1 MNPKLSHQFLFLHVI
16 WTRVGLSLTTVTFPI
31 SNSLLNAVQMKQRM
45 SITSLWDQLILWF
58 MFPSS
63 TQLSVM
69 HLQYIEKWL
78 RESWVGPRNK
88 GSSISKLLEHVHC
101 KTENTLQQLIPQSH
115 AKSLVLCNFN
125 QQMYHVI
132 HTIQVDKSRSTDT
145 EMKKHKMH
153 YLHIIYSVCQTRTRE
168 KQNQSIIHVMCC
180 IHLQVHRGQSRPHIN

>member
-1 MNPKLSHQFLFLHVI
+1 MHPKLSHQLSFLHVI

-31 SNSLLNAVQMKQRM
+31 SNSLLNSLQMKQRM
-45 SITSLWDQLILWF
+45 SITSLWNQLILWF

-101 KTENTLQQLIPQSH
+101 KTENTLQQFLNHMQRVWFCAISTSRCTMSFTLFKLIRADLLIQKWKTQDALPTYH
-115 AKSLVLCNFN
+115 LLCVSN
-125 QQMYHVI
+125 
-132 HTIQVDKSRSTDT
+132 
-145 EMKKHKMH
+145 
-153 YLHIIYSVCQTRTRE
+153 
-168 KQNQSIIHVMCC
+168 
-180 IHLQVHRGQSRPHIN
+180 